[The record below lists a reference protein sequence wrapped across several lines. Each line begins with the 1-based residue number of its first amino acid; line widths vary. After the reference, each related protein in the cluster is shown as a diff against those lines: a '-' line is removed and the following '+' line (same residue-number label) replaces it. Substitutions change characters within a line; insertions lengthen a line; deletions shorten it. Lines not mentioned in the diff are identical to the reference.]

1 MLKNPRRFT
10 WQLELGLI
18 ASLALGAVGCGADQV
33 PVDLPSVTAAAA
45 LNDGFTAMHEAMGLL
60 HQENQA
66 AGAPDKVAFRA
77 AAQLRL
83 QAALA
88 STERSV
94 TLFPTQEAELLQ
106 AFLQIGLG
114 QLTWAHLTLE
124 LIDSRYPGKSQDEF
138 LHALLLSLEAGPTAE
153 ILADLQESLNDSW
166 SGLGEVTWWSAVEQ
180 APCFAHFRASPEYAQ
195 LAALKPSPLAMRA
208 AMALAAATTCQD
220 NITQLRVQWFG
231 VQVLF
236 KHDDV
241 QYLLDAVDAA
251 ALISLT
257 LPPGVD
263 VAMGIFFGGEAIAIN
278 IADQGCGI
286 VVSNIWLT
294 LIFWPWPQS

>member
-1 MLKNPRRFT
+1 MLKNPCRVT

-18 ASLALGAVGCGADQV
+18 AALALGAVGCGTDPA
-33 PVDLPSVTAAAA
+33 PVDPPSVTAAAA

-66 AGAPDKVAFRA
+66 ASAPDKSAFRA

-124 LIDSRYPGKSQDEF
+124 LIDTRYPGSQDEF
-138 LHALLLSLEAGPTAE
+138 LHALLLSMEAGTPAE
-153 ILADLQESLNDSW
+153 ILADLQASLNDSW
-166 SGLGEVTWWSAVEQ
+166 SGLGEVTWWSAVEE

-195 LAALKPSPLAMRA
+195 LAALKPSPVAMRA

-241 QYLLDAVDAA
+241 QYLVDAVDAA
-251 ALISLT
+251 AVFSLA

-263 VAMGIFFGGEAIAIN
+263 VALGIFFGAEAVAIN
-278 IADQGCGI
+278 IADQGCGV

>member
-1 MLKNPRRFT
+1 
-10 WQLELGLI
+10 
-18 ASLALGAVGCGADQV
+18 
-33 PVDLPSVTAAAA
+33 VDPPSVTAQAA
-45 LNDGFTAMHEAMGLL
+45 LSEGFTAMHEAMGIM
-60 HQENQA
+60 HQEDQA
-66 AGAPDKVAFRA
+66 ASAPDKSAFRA

-124 LIDSRYPGKSQDEF
+124 LIDTRYPGSQDEF
-138 LHALLLSLEAGPTAE
+138 LHALLLSMEAGTPAE
-153 ILADLQESLNDSW
+153 ILADLQASLNDSW
-166 SGLGEVTWWSAVEQ
+166 SGLGEVTWWSAVEE

-195 LAALKPSPLAMRA
+195 LAALKPSPAARRA
-208 AMALAAATTCQD
+208 AMELAAATTCQD

-241 QYLLDAVDAA
+241 QYLVDAVDAA
-251 ALISLT
+251 AVFSLA

-263 VAMGIFFGGEAIAIN
+263 VALGIFFGAEAVAIN
-278 IADQGCGI
+278 IADQGCGV